1 MRKSFLVGFI
11 AFSLVFSPLAAVFAA
26 PCAPANLSMT
36 SGRFTNDTTPTFTWT
51 PADGATW
58 YEFLLDNG
66 NWQGI
71 GNVSNYTLWPV
82 SEGWHTF
89 VLRAHDNARGISPTS
104 SITFEIDV
112 TGPTISAV
120 SPLAAKTG
128 VPVTFTVTAG
138 SADVAAGVCM
148 LHVDGNAVEMKRHF
162 SSDARSTTYTKEY
175 TFGSNVSSATVY
187 AKCGDGDGNY
197 ATGPVRTI
205 AVANEKKIVVFY
217 DHFPPAGTPEVARG
231 TVIKTVCDSYAPV
244 NDSCHAV
251 YYYGKDG
258 KKHAFPTESVY
269 KSWFSSYND
278 VVAVT
283 KRKLAS
289 MPAGEPVTY
298 RPGTVLVKFDS
309 STTVYAIAD
318 GQVLRPIMNEAA
330 AKVIYGARWQRYVVT
345 VPECD
350 RDQYTIGKRIYS
362 SADYSKAEA
371 YRSAPTID
379 ANWE

>member
-11 AFSLVFSPLAAVFAA
+11 AFSLVFSPLAVVFAA

-66 NWQGI
+66 SWQGI

-120 SPLAAKTG
+120 SPLVAKTG

-138 SADVAAGVCM
+138 STDVASSACV
-148 LHVDGNAVEMKRHF
+148 LHVNGNTTEMKRHF

-175 TFGSNVSSATVY
+175 TFGSGVSSATVY

-197 ATGPVRTI
+197 ATGPSRT
-205 AVANEKKIVVFY
+205 VTVSFFKVLYDYEGPSPFHPLEK
-217 DHFPPAGTPEVARG
+217 G
-231 TVIKTVCDSYAPV
+231 TVVKVACDSYAPV
-244 NDSCHAV
+244 NDVCHAV
-251 YYYGKDG
+251 YYYGEDG

-269 KSWFSSYND
+269 KNWFSSYSD
-278 VVAVT
+278 VHTVSARRL
-283 KRKLAS
+283 KS
-289 MPAGEPVTY
+289 MPEGEPVTY

-309 STTVYAIAD
+309 SSTVYAIAD

-330 AKVIYGARWQRYVVT
+330 AKAIYGARWQRYVVT

-371 YRSAPTID
+371 YRSASTID